1 MFVTALRKG
10 NGFSAGQAGGGAK
23 KPKATSAHAVGD
35 KKVAS
40 HGHAG
45 LLASE
50 FSEAIRA
57 VTLFANQALVKTIHQ
72 SPIESPV
79 ADLSSSPY
87 LELEALASPVPD
99 LASTLTTTQAEQDAN
114 DANVSFLR
122 IPVSQNDLLEI
133 DPHSVRAQRRRM
145 WAERESLFLEESD
158 GESQQRIEATGAQN
172 ERRYTPSE
180 LQNLQER
187 ALAATQRSS
196 SGYQGWAPTA
206 DSGGRNDSVQRSG
219 LPTMSRTSS
228 EFYDEQRRALVS
240 FARHVRSSSRESS
253 ASGGRGSGSGSSHQ
267 TSESS
272 LRTAALLQS
281 ARSRSHLSARSRDLM
296 QHHFME
302 REHSGQLNDSRN
314 QFSTSDAR
322 RRSGMGSRSGRQ
334 REQSPSTLSNT
345 LHDQARR
352 DWILTGYQRAQEEE
366 QLQRQQERSKWHIED
381 AIKYLERLRFCDSY
395 QDSVSS
401 AAAGGFVREEFFTTN
416 HDDFILDTAMI
427 DPPADSSWLKVGG
440 LFAGS
445 QHATTACPYRASSR
459 SNAAQGRRPNLPQI
473 GQAQALPIV
482 RNNDSHTQANPPSR
496 PSGTHARTRIPLG
509 TYENVDHAAQQ
520 FRTLPLNSAAERSLV
535 QPSSAE
541 LSEERW
547 PVQVKIHSVDFENMT
562 LAGTMEAFNVPDKQS
577 LSQVSSITTYLQG
590 EIIDFN
596 KFTLKTKNYKTDE
609 NTDSVYWRMLE
620 PFKKLTED
628 EMVQGL
634 LSKKWMKEQ
643 LREKYIL
650 MRWKVLTIS
659 GFYYVSLRRSD
670 GRIEALY
677 YDPSSAPFQHLSMK
691 PEGKRYFPTY
701 EFS

>member
-1 MFVTALRKG
+1 MPPANSPAQPR
-10 NGFSAGQAGGGAK
+10 SPGAD
-23 KPKATSAHAVGD
+23 A
-35 KKVAS
+35 
-40 HGHAG
+40 
-45 LLASE
+45 
-50 FSEAIRA
+50 
-57 VTLFANQALVKTIHQ
+57 
-72 SPIESPV
+72 
-79 ADLSSSPY
+79 SSSPY

-122 IPVSQNDLLEI
+122 TPVSENDFLELNI
-133 DPHSVRAQRRRM
+133 DNTLAERRRM
-145 WAERESLFLEESD
+145 WAEGESHSLEDSD
-158 GESQQRIEATGAQN
+158 GEGPRRTAATGPQN
-172 ERRYTPSE
+172 ERRYSPSE

-187 ALAATQRSS
+187 ASALTQRSS
-196 SGYQGWAPTA
+196 SGYQGWAPMA
-206 DSGGRNDSVQRSG
+206 ESSSRSDSVQRNG
-219 LPTMSRTSS
+219 LSTLSTSSS

-253 ASGGRGSGSGSSHQ
+253 TSGGRGSGSGSNHP

-281 ARSRSHLSARSRDLM
+281 VRRSPHFSARSRDLM
-296 QHHFME
+296 QHHIME
-302 REHSGQLNDSRN
+302 REQSGPLSDSRN
-314 QFSTSDAR
+314 QFSTSDSR
-322 RRSGMGSRSGRQ
+322 RRSGIGSRSGRQ
-334 REQSPSTLSNT
+334 REQSPSITTNI

-352 DWILTGYQRAQEEE
+352 DWILSGYQRAQEEE
-366 QLQRQQERSKWHIED
+366 QLQRQQERSKWHLED

-427 DPPADSSWLKVGG
+427 DPPADTSWLKIGG
-440 LFAGS
+440 LFSGS
-445 QHATTACPYRASSR
+445 QHATNGCPYGASAR
-459 SNAAQGRRPNLPQI
+459 SNAAGSRRFDPPRL

-482 RNNDSHTQANPPSR
+482 RNNYSYALANPPPR
-496 PSGTHARTRIPLG
+496 PSGTPARTRIPLD
-509 TYENVDHAAQQ
+509 TYQTMQQAAQQ
-520 FRTLPLNSAAERSLV
+520 YRTQPLNSAAERSLV
-535 QPSSAE
+535 QPSPAE

-547 PVQVKIHSVDFENMT
+547 PVQVKIHSVDYENMT
-562 LAGTMEAFNVPDKQS
+562 LAGTMEAFNVPDKHS
-577 LSQVSSITTYLQG
+577 LSQVSSITTYLEG

-643 LREKYIL
+643 LREKYVL
-650 MRWKVLTIS
+650 MRWKEKCFVKPLDAHSVLTIS

-670 GRIEALY
+670 GRIEGLY

-701 EFS
+701 EFT